1 MKMQLDTSNQGNL
14 TASIFGAFDA
24 ESCSEHKATFEGI
37 CSDAASKLV
46 VVNMSQVDFL
56 DASGIGALV
65 FMFKRINAAGGQL
78 VLLGAQQQP
87 RDLLVMLR
95 VDHIITMID
104 TLPSQNLSTETLPSI
119 AA

>member
-24 ESCSEHKATFEGI
+24 ESCSEHKASFENI
-37 CSDAASKLV
+37 CNEAASKLV
-46 VVNMSQVDFL
+46 VVNMSRVDFL

-104 TLPSQNLSTETLPSI
+104 TLPSQNHSTKTLPSI